1 MFIIYYFKMT
11 FLRFYSK
18 FIKNTSGTLSPRF
31 HFNRNMSTNV
41 EKFHNASPRLP
52 LLYYKASK
60 RAMESINH
68 RVFYANWI
76 FVFAAYDLFT
86 TFVDF

>member
-1 MFIIYYFKMT
+1 MTLLTTYNALKAISNRCGRNII
-11 FLRFYSK
+11 
-18 FIKNTSGTLSPRF
+18 LSR
-31 HFNRNMSTNV
+31 HFTTGSETI
-41 EKFHNASPRLP
+41 HNASPRLP

-60 RAMESINH
+60 NAMKSINH

-76 FVFAAYDLFT
+76 FVFAAYDFFT